1 MRFPVGACSVVL
13 FAGTYLICY
22 DTLFV
27 VCFFSVVLAVMQFGF
42 AALEVGSIRPKNT
55 KAVLLKNISD
65 AAIG

>member
-1 MRFPVGACSVVL
+1 MIWYE
-13 FAGTYLICY
+13 TI
-22 DTLFV
+22 
-27 VCFFSVVLAVMQFGF
+27 VMQFGF